1 MKANKQRTA
10 ELKSKSA
17 TDLHN
22 ELLSLTKAQFGMR
35 MQVATQQMTNTSEMR
50 KVRRDIA
57 RVKTVLTEKG
67 AQK

>member
-1 MKANKQRTA
+1 MKAR
-10 ELKSKSA
+10 ELKTKSV
-17 TDLHN
+17 TDLKT

-35 MQVATQQMTNTSEMR
+35 MQVATQQMNNTSELR

>member
-10 ELKSKSA
+10 GLKAKSA
-17 TDLHN
+17 ADLQT

-35 MQVATQQMTNTSEMR
+35 MQVATQQMTNTSEFR

>member
-1 MKANKQRTA
+1 MKAS

-17 TDLHN
+17 ADLQA
-22 ELLSLTKAQFGMR
+22 ELLSLTKAQFGLR
-35 MQVATQQMTNTSEMR
+35 MQAATQQMTNTSEIR

>member
-1 MKANKQRTA
+1 MKAS
-10 ELKSKSA
+10 ELKARSA
-17 TDLHN
+17 TDLQT
-22 ELLSLTKAQFGMR
+22 ELLSLTKAQFGLR

-67 AQK
+67 ARK